1 MSADVTKDLLEALK
15 IVTSQLER
23 VGDTRRHK
31 DGEFIDLG
39 RAAIA
44 RAEAALAAT
53 QPDADGW
60 IPWAGGKCPVDEDAL
75 VEIWRRDGVQLV
87 GDEARPA
94 IRWSWSNCNVL
105 SDIIAYRVEGEP
117 K

>member
-1 MSADVTKDLLEALK
+1 MIDVTKDLLEALK

-44 RAEAALAAT
+44 RAEAELAEP

-60 IPWAGGKCPVDEDAL
+60 IPWAGTDCPEDEDVVIEVRLRSGTQETKNAGFFD
-75 VEIWRRDGVQLV
+75 WKHYG
-87 GDEARPA
+87 
-94 IRWSWSNCNVL
+94 WK
-105 SDIIAYRVEGEP
+105 SDIVAYRVVEAQP
-117 K
+117 